1 MLLPFQPTLAP
12 FEPRFVRILNARH
25 LRALEVEP
33 WKWAQQKSISLKLII
48 ATPSRRTLREQT
60 PESESRVG
68 HPKNLFVEPFL
79 ALAQNDNHVSVSW
92 CCFSRT
98 AFPERSAVNKSHENL
113 FDSATAHYV
122 GRRWIGGR
130 RRKSAADFRDLP
142 QTETSLSSSVC
153 LSPVCVRLCIKYLF
167 IEDYVT
173 RRWKDQ
179 LLLWT
184 HSWVAFPVT
193 FRDFILIF
201 SMIIRRCLFFPLSE
215 MPNKALRLLQR

>member
-1 MLLPFQPTLAP
+1 M
-12 FEPRFVRILNARH
+12 
-25 LRALEVEP
+25 
-33 WKWAQQKSISLKLII
+33 KLII
-48 ATPSRRTLREQT
+48 STPSRRTLREQT

-142 QTETSLSSSVC
+142 QSETSLSSSVR
-153 LSPVCVRLCIKYLF
+153 LSPVRAAVHQIFIRRRLCHTSLKRSTAFVNSLVSRFPCHISRFYFNIFHDHPSMF
-167 IEDYVT
+167 I
-173 RRWKDQ
+173 
-179 LLLWT
+179 
-184 HSWVAFPVT
+184 FP
-193 FRDFILIF
+193 
-201 SMIIRRCLFFPLSE
+201 IIGDA
-215 MPNKALRLLQR
+215 K